1 MIDMFLYRERK
12 VTQGHT
18 SSRGIVV
25 NPEGDPGQDCD
36 QGGGHVRLQDK
47 VAYVSLDAETQR
59 QPRVWTWGD
68 TSTQQKPKKRDV
80 NMQVETQKRNH
91 REKQIYN
98 LQLSKPALWQR
109 IVIFPF
115 VQMEHLIS
123 PKQWIPSQGLVPFQL
138 NMAES
143 RKHGRF
149 FWNPFSAGSIYVP
162 LRIVTKACSVSFF
175 LFRSL
180 IQGIWERTKWNYVTE
195 EHVPLMCKLWW
206 TV

>member
-1 MIDMFLYRERK
+1 MIHVFLYRERK

-80 NMQVETQKRNH
+80 NMQVETQKSKH

-109 IVIFPF
+109 IVISPF

-162 LRIVTKACSVSFF
+162 LRIVTKACSVFF
-175 LFRSL
+175 F
-180 IQGIWERTKWNYVTE
+180 I
-195 EHVPLMCKLWW
+195 
-206 TV
+206 